1 MVLKVVFWRYRM
13 PFDALG
19 CVSTLMNVLFYAR
32 NLVERDKSTDECRFI
47 KMNAFSR
54 L

>member
-1 MVLKVVFWRYRM
+1 MVVFWRCII
-13 PFDALG
+13 PFDANG
-19 CVSTLMNVLFYAR
+19 CVSTLMNVTYVKI
-32 NLVERDKSTDECRFI
+32 LVERDKTIGECRFI